1 MTLEGLVLEVG
12 LLVSPLGQCCL
23 ARVHASPHTPALGS
37 FSPAWGDWHNATVN
51 LNGAEFGLGSTILA
65 RIPIAGEVVVV
76 VGVVAAERSSVGPAG
91 SVAGIRGMLR
101 SERASGG
108 ENCGSLELFGPGWL
122 PVVASAHI

>member
-1 MTLEGLVLEVG
+1 M
-12 LLVSPLGQCCL
+12 LL
-23 ARVHASPHTPALGS
+23 A
-37 FSPAWGDWHNATVN
+37 N

-65 RIPIAGEVVVV
+65 RVAAEVVVV

-122 PVVASAHI
+122 PVVASVHI